1 MCGVFYFFGW
11 GGFAQGHLYPISA
24 RFPKKRRVERGGV
37 GALLLSELATVLE
50 GWGIHMVFSRAHPVC
65 GCVDCAAR
73 PISLYLLRMCPDRIY
88 CCSLLF
94 SFCRFFAFFF
104 WRDYYADTSVAKI
117 NDDISSLYLSY
128 IYLLRSS
135 LILNLNKFKYT
146 AVTIFA
152 TQFKMTTDARSYS
165 MQPEIVF

>member
-1 MCGVFYFFGW
+1 MCNYV
-11 GGFAQGHLYPISA
+11 QLSA
-24 RFPKKRRVERGGV
+24 L
-37 GALLLSELATVLE
+37 GALV
-50 GWGIHMVFSRAHPVC
+50 RA
-65 GCVDCAAR
+65 
-73 PISLYLLRMCPDRIY
+73 L
-88 CCSLLF
+88 
-94 SFCRFFAFFF
+94 RFFAFFF

-165 MQPEIVF
+165 MQPEILF